1 MNTGMFESCITGHW
15 FNQQAKELWSDVGTI
30 QAWLDVEAALAK
42 AQAKIGLIPEQHAEQ
57 IASSAD
63 AALLDL
69 SAIKKG
75 IQETCHPFVPVLK
88 EFENVCGKEAAGYL
102 HWGATTQNIF
112 DTGAVLQL
120 RASHKMISGFLNKS
134 LCALAE
140 LAEKSK
146 YYTQA
151 GRTHGQHALPVTF
164 GFKVAGWYAELQR
177 IEKRLAH
184 ATEDAFIVS
193 MGGAVGT
200 FSAMEGKGRE
210 IQEAIAELLN
220 LSSNPIPVRSSCD
233 SLTHYIA
240 VLGQLASFAEKV
252 AQECIFL
259 QRTEI
264 AELEEN
270 FHHGKVGSS
279 TMAQKRNPQNA
290 QNLVGLAQL
299 MRARVPLA
307 YMSMVRMNEG
317 DAAESNII
325 DVTLPEIAI
334 LSVSISENLA
344 NLVLG
349 LQVYPEKMLE
359 NIRMTRGLILSES
372 IMMVLAKEI
381 GRSEAH
387 HILYEAAMASVRT
400 QDTFSDC
407 IRRQLQKENIKM
419 SIDVDQMLD
428 ETRYIGEAVNCVD
441 FVLRNVK
448 HSVN

>member
-15 FNQQAKELWSDVGTI
+15 FNQQAKALWSDVGTI

-42 AQAKIGLIPEQHAEQ
+42 AQAEIGLIPVKDAEQ
-57 IASSAD
+57 IARSAD
-63 AALLDL
+63 AGLLDL
-69 SAIKKG
+69 AAIKKG

-88 EFENVCGKEAAGYL
+88 DFERVCGKEAAGYL

-120 RASHKMISGFLNKS
+120 RESHNMITAFLRAA
-134 LCALAE
+134 LRALAE

-146 YYTQA
+146 FYTQA

-177 IEKRLAH
+177 IEQRLSE
-184 ATEDAFIVS
+184 ATWDSFIVS

-210 IQEAIAELLN
+210 VQETIARLLG
-220 LSSNPIPVRSSCD
+220 LSSTPIPVRSSCD

-264 AELEEN
+264 AELEER

-299 MRARVPLA
+299 LRARVPLA

-317 DAAESNII
+317 DAAESNIM

-344 NLVLG
+344 NLVSG
-349 LQVYPEKMLE
+349 LEIYPQKMLE

-372 IMMVLAKEI
+372 IMMMLAKEI

-387 HILYEAAMASVRT
+387 HILYEAAMESVKT
-400 QDTFSDC
+400 HAPFSDC
-407 IRRQLQKENIKM
+407 IRGQLRKENITM
-419 SIDVDQMLD
+419 SINVDQLLD
-428 ETRYIGEAVNCVD
+428 ETSYIGEAVNCVD
-441 FVLRNVK
+441 FVLDQAK
-448 HSVN
+448 AIQ